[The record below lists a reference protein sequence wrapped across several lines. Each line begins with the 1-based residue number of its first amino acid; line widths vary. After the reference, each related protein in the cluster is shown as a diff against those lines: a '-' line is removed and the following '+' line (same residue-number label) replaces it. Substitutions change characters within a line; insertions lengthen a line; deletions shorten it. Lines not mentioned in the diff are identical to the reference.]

1 MEIAKEVCS
10 REYLTIGAGR
20 NDFDAGKSSTR
31 AIGQGHI
38 IMALFSSVIFSD
50 EEYCGIKLVYD

>member
-1 MEIAKEVCS
+1 MEIAKEICS
-10 REYLTIGAGR
+10 REILTIGAGR

-38 IMALFSSVIFSD
+38 IMASFSPVIFF
-50 EEYCGIKLVYD
+50 